1 MKLTFFTSDA
11 ADYKTMLSV
20 MYALLEG
27 LSRELGIERTDL
39 KGCLHQQNWSGN
51 SKLLFSIILYD
62 AVAGGAGH
70 VRRLVT
76 DDGAAFARVLKA
88 AYSVVH
94 NCSCEPSCYHCL
106 RNYYNQKVHDSLD
119 RHLAASFLSNWL
131 GEYTSVELQE
141 TEKEIFTDVSSH
153 TAQPIAIQGDTY
165 ANDYSSWKE
174 VFSVSGFDVA
184 IGQAWDAAGIS
195 LEALILPD
203 VHVDDVYVEPCFAW
217 EKQRIL
223 IVDAL
228 DADVQNILNNSDWL
242 LMDIHTSPEELSIK
256 LKERS

>member
-1 MKLTFFTSDA
+1 MLAAWKRYVCEIYHRVLPTRVCPRCGWTSDANGVFYSHKTSWGYPCKYEGTGDPLYLSHVFKTDVVKLTFFTSDA

-88 AYSVVH
+88 AFYVGTSRAMA
-94 NCSCEPSCYHCL
+94 YL
-106 RNYYNQKVHDSLD
+106 DLLSL
-119 RHLAASFLSNWL
+119 S
-131 GEYTSVELQE
+131 
-141 TEKEIFTDVSSH
+141 
-153 TAQPIAIQGDTY
+153 
-165 ANDYSSWKE
+165 
-174 VFSVSGFDVA
+174 
-184 IGQAWDAAGIS
+184 
-195 LEALILPD
+195 
-203 VHVDDVYVEPCFAW
+203 
-217 EKQRIL
+217 
-223 IVDAL
+223 
-228 DADVQNILNNSDWL
+228 
-242 LMDIHTSPEELSIK
+242 SPEELATAIDGGEIYSKRPQAIK
-256 LKERS
+256 AVRDCLKVKIASAFDLTDDMDS

>member
-1 MKLTFFTSDA
+1 
-11 ADYKTMLSV
+11 ML
-20 MYALLEG
+20 
-27 LSRELGIERTDL
+27 
-39 KGCLHQQNWSGN
+39 
-51 SKLLFSIILYD
+51 
-62 AVAGGAGH
+62 AVWK
-70 VRRLVT
+70 R
-76 DDGAAFARVLKA
+76 
-88 AYSVVH
+88 
-94 NCSCEPSCYHCL
+94 
-106 RNYYNQKVHDSLD
+106 
-119 RHLAASFLSNWL
+119 
-131 GEYTSVELQE
+131 
-141 TEKEIFTDVSSH
+141 
-153 TAQPIAIQGDTY
+153 Y